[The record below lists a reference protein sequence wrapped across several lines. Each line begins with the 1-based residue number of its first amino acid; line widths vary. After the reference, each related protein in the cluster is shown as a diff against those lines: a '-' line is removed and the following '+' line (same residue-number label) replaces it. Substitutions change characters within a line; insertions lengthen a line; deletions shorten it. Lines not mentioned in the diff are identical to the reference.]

1 MAHNSIKRPIGIIFV
16 IVALLTLGSTTFA
29 QGQPSKKD
37 RKQADD
43 LYKEAEKSFA
53 QKNYRNA
60 IDQYGQSVKIVAT
73 NPQAH
78 LKLAYSHYYVKEYD
92 QALSELDLAAQQ

>member
-1 MAHNSIKRPIGIIFV
+1 MAHNSIKRPIGIFIL
-16 IVALLTLGSTTFA
+16 IVSFLAFGGLAYA
-29 QGQPSKKD
+29 QGQPSKKE

-43 LYKEAEKSFA
+43 LYREAEKSFA
-53 QKNYRNA
+53 EKNYRNA
-60 IDQYGQSVKIVAT
+60 IDQYGQSVKIVSS

-92 QALSELDLAAQQ
+92 QALSELDIAG